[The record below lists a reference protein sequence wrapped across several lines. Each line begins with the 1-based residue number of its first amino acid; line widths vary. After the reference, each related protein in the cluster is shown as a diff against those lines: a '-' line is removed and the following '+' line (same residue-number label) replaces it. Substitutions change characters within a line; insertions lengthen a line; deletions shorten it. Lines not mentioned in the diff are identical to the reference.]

1 MISGVFVSDGQ
12 LKEQKMSKLSITTKR
27 SIKARNPHAGEF
39 LQLDLIEPIG
49 LSQNAL
55 ARAIKVSPRRINEI
69 IHGKRAITAD
79 TDVRLCRF
87 FGYAPGFFLRWQME
101 FDLTEARESL
111 GKVLDTIVPYKPPA
125 TKRAA

>member
-55 ARAIKVSPRRINEI
+55 ARA
-69 IHGKRAITAD
+69 KRAITAD